1 MSSGAVLKEGWATKC
16 GGFWKTWHRRWF
28 VLTGNILEYS
38 KQPGVTPQGSINLNE
53 TGTISYA
60 PDCKKQPALQIVCPD
75 RTYYMVPD
83 TPQEVDDWIDALNK
97 AKQSEKK
104 SRTTTTPDDYAI
116 IRYVYHGLH
125 SSILEVRDT
134 LTNRTYIAKRYS
146 TEGLGNQTDELDRYR
161 RELMGKKIPYVCPLV
176 DVVQDENCIMF
187 ISEPRPSSL
196 DQVLK
201 AKPTTPVLA
210 DSIFTEILEG
220 LRSLHQLGFIYGD
233 FHISNVLIDYQGHVS
248 LSIPGFVLKPNP
260 NQERYLSYLS
270 PQILNDEKPSSRSDM
285 WAACI
290 MLFYIYT
297 GYVPYVSSTIPS
309 LKEEQKQ
316 SIKYPSLIPSETQKR
331 LKSWLDPDSRE
342 ELKVGTDMHLPNYEA
357 PTLLVDLIPKPSE
370 AKKSVENIDVSHEA
384 LIISFSSG
392 SAILENL

>member
-1 MSSGAVLKEGWATKC
+1 MNLIAIAVSLWARK
-16 GGFWKTWHRRWF
+16 F
-28 VLTGNILEYS
+28 
-38 KQPGVTPQGSINLNE
+38 
-53 TGTISYA
+53 
-60 PDCKKQPALQIVCPD
+60 
-75 RTYYMVPD
+75 
-83 TPQEVDDWIDALNK
+83 
-97 AKQSEKK
+97 
-104 SRTTTTPDDYAI
+104 
-116 IRYVYHGLH
+116 
-125 SSILEVRDT
+125 
-134 LTNRTYIAKRYS
+134 
-146 TEGLGNQTDELDRYR
+146 
-161 RELMGKKIPYVCPLV
+161 VCPLV

-316 SIKYPSLIPSETQKR
+316 PIKYPSLIPSETQKR